1 MSREE
6 ALKTIQREVR
16 KVRQESNYVEGLGEI
31 SPLYSHVGELLEE
44 ALKLGIDNIF
54 TDKSKK
60 DKLSSLTLYHAEE
73 LYEYLD
79 EEGEIADVGV
89 EYDRDYVIEIS
100 KELLRLLKEDIDNM
114 ESLGEEDTKENEF
127 LKILNAVHNEVPDHI
142 YIKYL
147 NYGNIEDFIED
158 IWWMIE
164 YRTTWAKY
172 RTKDYFRYFRFIG
185 VDPRRDFVN
194 ASELEGVD
202 LNKLDTMTRKY
213 IYSNKKIVDSIRVYP
228 KEQTYYS
235 VLDEWNSKTDRR
247 FLQVRREDYKEYF
260 LGSWVVRTSV
270 FNSKSQKKVLGK
282 VIELLNKEEMEYEG
296 DKGLSAEARN
306 VHIQQAL
313 NSTGTVKFRIG
324 NTLFLVG
331 DILVV
336 FKEKEGQLAFVG
348 REPLSNVNKA
358 LIRRYL

>member
-6 ALKTIQREVR
+6 SIKTIQREVR
-16 KVRQESNYVEGLGEI
+16 RVRQESNYVEGLGEI

-44 ALKLGIDNIF
+44 SMKLGLADIF

-73 LYEYLD
+73 LYEDLD
-79 EEGEIADVGV
+79 KNGEIADVGV

-114 ESLGEEDTKENEF
+114 ESLGEEDTKEKEF
-127 LKILNAVHNEVPDHI
+127 LRVLDAVHNEVPDHI

-164 YRTTWAKY
+164 NRTSWAKY

-185 VDPRRDFVN
+185 VDPRRNFVD
-194 ASELEGVD
+194 ARELKGVD
-202 LNKLDTMTRKY
+202 LDKLDVLTRKY
-213 IYSNKKIVDSIRVYP
+213 IYSNKRIVESIRVYP
-228 KEQTYYS
+228 QEQAYYS
-235 VLDEWNSKTDRR
+235 VLDEWNSKTDKW
-247 FLQVRREDYKEYF
+247 FLNVRREDYKEYF

-270 FNSKSQKKVLGK
+270 FNSKREKKVLGK
-282 VIELLNKEEMEYEG
+282 VIDILNRAEMEYEG

-306 VHIQQAL
+306 IHIQQAL
-313 NSTGTVKFRIG
+313 NSTGTVKFKIG
-324 NTLFLVG
+324 DTLFLVG

-336 FKEKEGQLAFVG
+336 FKEKDGQLILVG
-348 REPLSNVNKA
+348 REPLSSVHKS
-358 LIRRYL
+358 LLRRYL

>member
-6 ALKTIQREVR
+6 SIKTIHREVR
-16 KVRQESNYVEGLGEI
+16 RVRQESNYVEGLGEI

-44 ALKLGIDNIF
+44 SIKLGLTDIF
-54 TDKSKK
+54 TDKGKK

-100 KELLRLLKEDIDNM
+100 KEMLRLLKEDIGKVL
-114 ESLGEEDTKENEF
+114 SLREEDTKEKEF
-127 LKILNAVHNEVPDHI
+127 LRILDAVHNEVPDHI

-164 YRTTWAKY
+164 KRTTWAKY
-172 RTKDYFRYFRFIG
+172 RTNDYFRYFRFIG
-185 VDPRRDFVN
+185 VDPRRDFVD
-194 ASELEGVD
+194 ARELKGVD
-202 LNKLDTMTRKY
+202 IDKLDTMTRKY

-235 VLDEWNSKTDRR
+235 VLDEWNSEIDSW
-247 FLQVRREDYKEYF
+247 FLQVRKEDYKEYF

-282 VIELLNKEEMEYEG
+282 VIELLNREEMEYEG

-313 NSTGTVKFRIG
+313 NSTGTVKFKIG
-324 NTLFLVG
+324 DTLFLVG

-336 FKEKEGQLAFVG
+336 FKEKEGQLTFIG

-358 LIRRYL
+358 IIRRYL